1 MKPKPKQDQ
10 NDGIANP
17 GFNVDVISSD
27 KLRDDLQAQTN
38 YRENA
43 SPVVQNRQAAIE
55 LQQSKPNFDDPEA
68 GHRVTYLELRPSS
81 IEVHHYTYMCGLDI
95 RLLLIS
101 LSVSRHTDNIMA
113 GKMANLNLEHF

>member
-1 MKPKPKQDQ
+1 MKPKSKQDQ

-81 IEVHHYTYMCGLDI
+81 IEVHHYTIIHTCVDWILDYCLYFYWYLDT
-95 RLLLIS
+95 RTTSWPEKWLI
-101 LSVSRHTDNIMA
+101 
-113 GKMANLNLEHF
+113 